1 MPLYDYKCDGCGPF
15 EMWHT
20 MSETSLP
27 KTCPECDA
35 TASRVFTAPNIS
47 LGSGSLMKKVGLKDP
62 RIVKRQ
68 GEPAKPQNQS
78 AKQGSRPWMLGHAAE
93 RL

>member
-15 EMWHT
+15 ELCHR
-20 MSETSLP
+20 MSETGSP
-27 KTCPECDA
+27 KTFPDCDGE
-35 TASRVFTAPNIS
+35 SSLIFTAPYIS
-47 LGSGSLMKKVGLKDP
+47 LGSGSLMKKVGLSEP

-78 AKQGSRPWMLGHAAE
+78 AKKGSRPWMLGHAAE

>member
-1 MPLYDYKCDGCGPF
+1 MPLYDYRCDRCGPF
-15 EMWHT
+15 EVWHK
-20 MSETSLP
+20 MAETSTP
-27 KTCPECDA
+27 RVCPDCDA
-35 TASRVFTAPNIS
+35 IASRIFTAPNIS
-47 LGSGSLMKKVGLKDP
+47 LGSSSLLQKVGSSDP

>member
-1 MPLYDYKCDGCGPF
+1 MPLYDYKCDRCGPF
-15 EMWHT
+15 EVWHK
-20 MSETSLP
+20 MSETGSP
-27 KTCPECDA
+27 RTCPDCNA
-35 TASRVFTAPNIS
+35 NASRVFTAPNIS
-47 LGSGSLMKKVGLKDP
+47 LGSGSLMKKVGLPDP